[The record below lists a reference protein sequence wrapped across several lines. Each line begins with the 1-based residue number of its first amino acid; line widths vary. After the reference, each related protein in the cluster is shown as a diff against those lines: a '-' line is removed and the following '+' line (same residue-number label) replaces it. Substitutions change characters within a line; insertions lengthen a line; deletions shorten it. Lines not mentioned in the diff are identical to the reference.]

1 MTPSAGFE
9 FTASSQPSLTLMQSK
24 FGGSVQD
31 GLRPGRQQIIYYRQI
46 VDEYVAR
53 LEDVVK
59 DVRLD
64 VSAFGLRSFYY

>member
-1 MTPSAGFE
+1 
-9 FTASSQPSLTLMQSK
+9 MQSK